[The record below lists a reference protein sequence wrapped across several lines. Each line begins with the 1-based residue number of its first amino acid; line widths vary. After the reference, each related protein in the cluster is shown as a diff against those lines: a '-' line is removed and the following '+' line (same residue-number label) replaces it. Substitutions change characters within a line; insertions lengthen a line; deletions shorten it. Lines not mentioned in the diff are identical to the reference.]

1 MVDAVVV
8 ADASAW
14 LGGRQVLKVIRT
26 TVPRPWA
33 VPTPMTQV
41 ACPAVP
47 Q

>member
-1 MVDAVVV
+1 VVGVVV
-8 ADASAW
+8 VVVVVV
-14 LGGRQVLKVIRT
+14 GVLKEIRT
-26 TVPRPWA
+26 TVPSPWA